1 MFMKKLKE
9 SGVRPAISLAIANGD
24 AELAHSALD
33 LLWKFSEHR
42 NWFKF
47 KFPIM
52 VLTKAF
58 YLFPMYIEFMKRKP
72 KEDKEAYKKFL
83 TLLTV
88 CKKDDR
94 VEKTY
99 KLMQKP
105 RKSNEYKNKLMA
117 ASRHYFGMS
126 CSIHDQFGND
136 AVVACMIVDDPYN
149 REIGRE
155 ICKLINR
162 GGTHADLQKYSIG
175 ILAYALEGMPKE
187 KILDQVK
194 TEMKRVL
201 EKPKKFKTKILK
213 KPFLK
218 KCKHGKKNT
227 SN

>member
-1 MFMKKLKE
+1 MFMKKIKE
-9 SGVRPAISLAIANGD
+9 SGVRPAISLAVANGD

-33 LLWKFSEHR
+33 LLWKFPEHR

-72 KEDKEAYKKFL
+72 KEDKEAYRKFL

-88 CKKDDR
+88 CRKDDR

-99 KLMQKP
+99 RIVTRSRKP
-105 RKSNEYKNKLMA
+105 NEYKNKLVSN
-117 ASRHYFGMS
+117 SRYYLNLPSGVEA
-126 CSIHDQFGND
+126 FGND
-136 AVVACMIVDDPYN
+136 AAVSCMVVDDIYN
-149 REIGRE
+149 RSIARE

-162 GGTHADLQKYSIG
+162 GGTYADQQKFSIG
-175 ILAYALEGMPKE
+175 ILALALEGMPHE

-201 EKPKKFKTKILK
+201 EKPQKFKTKILK
-213 KPFLK
+213 KPLLK
-218 KCKHGKKNT
+218 KCKNVKKNK